1 MKSKA
6 LIDAISG
13 VTKKWTKQRKREERE
28 RSAALNRRHFL
39 IRRHL
44 VSIRE
49 AAWQAMEEA
58 FLKASANNT
67 LPANARQ
74 IMYAARPKIA
84 QLADRD
90 IGTGFDK
97 YFTQSLLPDYIA
109 EVRPAW
115 ASKVV
120 FDARGH
126 FVEPHTNQG
135 LGLGTLEVR
144 NYLASARRHRINGFE
159 FDVLEARY
167 PTRGPKNRFGAILFL
182 EKEGFGPLLQ
192 EARLAARYDLAIMST
207 KGMSVTAS
215 RELVEELCATHRIP
229 LLVLHDFDIS
239 GFTIFGTL
247 RSSTR
252 RFKYA
257 RSFQVIDLGLRL
269 ADIEDLERENVFISS
284 PDKTAVTLRRHGAI
298 GEEIDILVGGER
310 VELNALASDEL
321 VALIE
326 RKLGENGIAKVIPDD
341 KTLADAYRRMHK
353 QAVIQDKIDELVK
366 DLDENEAEVP
376 ARLRHRI
383 KKAIKL
389 DPTRSWDDVV
399 REIADGQEERR
410 SPP

>member
-6 LIDAISG
+6 LIDAITG

-28 RSAALNRRHFL
+28 RSAVMNRHYAMTRY
-39 IRRHL
+39 RM

-49 AAWQAMEEA
+49 AAWQTMQRA
-58 FLKASANNT
+58 FLQASANNT

-84 QLADRD
+84 ELADRD

-97 YFTQSLLPDYIA
+97 YFTQTLLPAYIA
-109 EVRPAW
+109 ELRPAW

-126 FVEPHTNQG
+126 FAEPHTDTAIG
-135 LGLGTLEVR
+135 LGALEVR
-144 NYLASARRHRINGFE
+144 DYLTGIRSHRVNGLG
-159 FDVLEARY
+159 FDVREGCY

-182 EKEGFGPLLQ
+182 EKEGFGPLL
-192 EARLAARYDLAIMST
+192 EAVNLAARYDLAIMST

-215 RELVEELCATHRIP
+215 RELVEELCATHDIP
-229 LLVLHDFDIS
+229 LLVLHDFDIA

-252 RFKYA
+252 RFRYRRPFK
-257 RSFQVIDLGLRL
+257 VIDLGLRL
-269 ADIEDLERENVFISS
+269 ADIKGLEREKVYVSS
-284 PDKTAVTLRRHGAI
+284 PSKTADTLHRHGATKQ
-298 GEEIDILVGGER
+298 EIDILVGGER

-326 RKLGENGIAKVIPDD
+326 RKLAKHGIRKVIPDD
-341 KTLADAYRRMHK
+341 DTLADAYQRMHK
-353 QAVIQDKIDELVK
+353 QAVIQEKIDNLIEEL
-366 DLDENEAEVP
+366 DEAEVAIP
-376 ARLRHRI
+376 GNLRQRI
-383 KKAIKL
+383 EKAIKA
-389 DPTRSWDDVV
+389 DPTQSWDSVM
-399 REIADGQEERR
+399 RELSTPNGD
-410 SPP
+410 